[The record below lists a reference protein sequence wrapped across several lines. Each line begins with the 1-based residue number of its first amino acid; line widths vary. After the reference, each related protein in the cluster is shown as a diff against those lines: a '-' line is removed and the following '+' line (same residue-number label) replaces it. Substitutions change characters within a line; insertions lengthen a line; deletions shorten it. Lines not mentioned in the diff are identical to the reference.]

1 MDKIENY
8 QYIKMENKVYCFG
21 YSRKSPDDIEDTEMS
36 IKNQNELIET
46 ICKGKG
52 WNLVRI
58 FSDKNISGSERERKG
73 IIECIKEARHQ
84 KVMNPK
90 SSVYIIVKDQDRF
103 ARDYAFMGDTL
114 KDLEAYGIN
123 VFSILKNGFLNS
135 GDLGDIVMSVMNAQM
150 IVESRKKAVLTIDK
164 KIEQKLPCIPAP
176 FGYKYFKKNWII
188 VPKEADVVRKVIDD
202 YLNEINY
209 KKTLSSNKISRG
221 KYDRIKAN
229 AKKGLYNGII
239 SFENKIKGSSS
250 KVIRKEIFKYEGDY
264 EHILS
269 EEVFNKLNDKI

>member
-1 MDKIENY
+1 
-8 QYIKMENKVYCFG
+8 MEFEADVFG
-21 YSRKSPDDIEDTEMS
+21 YSRKSPDDKEDTERS
-36 IKNQNELIET
+36 IKNQDELINNT
-46 ICKGKG
+46 CLGKH
-52 WNLVRI
+52 WNLIGI
-58 FSDKNISGSERERKG
+58 FYDKNITGGDRDRPGIKDIISKSRK
-73 IIECIKEARHQ
+73 H
-84 KVMNPK
+84 KVSNPK
-90 SSVYIIVKDQDRF
+90 KNVYIITKDQDRF

-114 KDLEAYGIN
+114 KDLEAYGVK
-123 VFSILKNGFLNS
+123 VFSIMKNDFLS
-135 GDLGDIVMSVMNAQM
+135 SDDLGDTIMSVMNEQ
-150 IVESRKKAVLTIDK
+150 IIKEGRKKAVLTIDK

-202 YLNEINY
+202 YLKEVNY